1 MKQINTYISLLMVVS
16 LIFGCYSCDNFDDL
30 NTNPDTTTKVPA
42 SMLCTN
48 SILRITK
55 FSGDAKAYIATNA
68 LSKYV
73 AYASEGQ
80 MAEQYDKL
88 GAGSF
93 GYYAAWPNMDDMVKY
108 AAGGPYQNAYIGVS
122 HFLRAYMLYQMT
134 MSMGDIPDS
143 EAGKADSDGNYRPK
157 YDAQESVFISI
168 LNHLDEANKA
178 FGSGGTDNF
187 SGDPVYNGSCAQW
200 QKATNAFALKVLM
213 TLSRKEGVN
222 TLNIKQRFADIVN
235 TDLIMKSN
243 SDNFITKYA
252 DETGKFHPLYNG
264 SKFTLN
270 TMLSNTLVEPLKA
283 LNDYRLFY
291 YGEPSK
297 VKIDGGMLATDMNAY
312 VGVDVEIPYNEVNNI
327 FNSKDYS
334 QINNRY
340 HLEKA
345 PEPLVLIGYAEQQL
359 ILAEAVIRGW
369 IGGSAEEYYKSGVKA
384 ALSFVKDAGATYA
397 HGSPITDA
405 YIDNYFTGEAAF
417 KSAERD
423 RLEQIWLQRYLLH
436 FMQDA
441 TSSYYEYRRT
451 TYPAFPSDPATSLN
465 ENKRGAIPLRW
476 LYPSGETTT
485 NRDNL
490 DAALKSQY
498 DGYDD
503 INKQMWLLK

>member
-1 MKQINTYISLLMVVS
+1 M
-16 LIFGCYSCDNFDDL
+16 

-80 MAEQYDKL
+80 MAEQYNKL

-93 GYYAAWPNMDDMVKY
+93 GYYPAWPNMEDMVKY
-108 AAGGPYQNAYIGVS
+108 AAGGPYLNAYTGVS
-122 HFLRAYMLYQMT
+122 HFLKAYMLYQMT

-143 EAGKADSDGNYRPK
+143 EAGKVDADGNYRPK
-157 YDAQESVFISI
+157 YDAQESVFLSI

-178 FGSGGTDNF
+178 FGSGSSDPF
-187 SGDPVYNGSCAQW
+187 PGDPVYNGNCAHW
-200 QKATNAFALKVLM
+200 QKASNAFALKVLM
-213 TLSRKEGVN
+213 TLSEKQSVN
-222 TLNIKQRFADIVN
+222 ALNIKQRFADIVN
-235 TDLIMKSN
+235 ADLLMKNN

-270 TMLSNTLVEPLKA
+270 TMLSSTLVEPLKA

-297 VKIDGGMLATDMNAY
+297 KKIDSGLLESDMNAY
-312 VGVDVEIPYNEVNNI
+312 VGVDVEIAYDQVNAI

-340 HLEKA
+340 HLQKA
-345 PEPLVLIGYAEQQL
+345 PESLVLIGYAEQQL
-359 ILAEAVIRGW
+359 ILSEAAILGW
-369 IGGSAEEYYKSGVKA
+369 INGSAEDYYKSGVQA
-384 ALSFVKDAGATYA
+384 ALTFMKDVATPNA
-397 HGSPITDA
+397 HGRPITDN
-405 YIDNYFTGEAAF
+405 YIAGYFTGEAAF
-417 KSAERD
+417 KSTNPE

-436 FMQDA
+436 FMHDA

-451 TYPAFPSDPATSLN
+451 SYPAFPVNPATSMN
-465 ENKRGAIPLRW
+465 ENKKDAIPVRW

-490 DAALKSQY
+490 DEALKRQY
-498 DGYDD
+498 DGYDE
-503 INKQMWLLK
+503 INKVMWLLK